1 MLSFRLGD
9 TGGVAGPLTCPPCQL
24 GAGFSLPKPSPTPS
38 WGFHALCETLDPA
51 RCSPDVIQPCSEV
64 QNHLVTLLQR
74 LLSAPGSGFILPVR
88 LQDGAAGAPS
98 QRRGGWKVRGVCSDP
113 AGSCSNGLGR
123 DGVVWQPK
131 GSELAPGCGITRVM
145 GLDWCPGGAPCWYCL
160 APSILSPP
168 FLCHR
173 EVTLPL
179 APRSRS
185 TLGAGGRMDALA
197 HGEVRSSPACSN
209 PNRWIY
215 TGKFFIF
222 DFFKRCM
229 TSIG

>member
-1 MLSFRLGD
+1 MLGS
-9 TGGVAGPLTCPPCQL
+9 
-24 GAGFSLPKPSPTPS
+24 
-38 WGFHALCETLDPA
+38 
-51 RCSPDVIQPCSEV
+51 RC
-64 QNHLVTLLQR
+64 
-74 LLSAPGSGFILPVR
+74 
-88 LQDGAAGAPS
+88 
-98 QRRGGWKVRGVCSDP
+98 
-113 AGSCSNGLGR
+113 
-123 DGVVWQPK
+123 
-131 GSELAPGCGITRVM
+131 
-145 GLDWCPGGAPCWYCL
+145 CL

-179 APRSRS
+179 APRSRF

-197 HGEVRSSPACSN
+197 HGEVRSSPANGSN

-222 DFFKRCM
+222 DFFKQCM